1 MRCRR
6 VALGTLLVLG
16 LLPAGCGYTVGGKL
30 PPGVHTVAVP
40 VFKNLTQQPA
50 VEDVMT
56 SAVVSAF
63 ANTGIKVVPVQQ
75 ADSILEGEIVEYNV
89 EAIAYDSSINAQVFR
104 LRMKLNVQFR
114 DVRNNTMI
122 WKQQG
127 LEDRSDFRSRGDVAL
142 TISQERTG
150 AVTQAAVEI
159 ARRVVSLAL
168 DRF

>member
-1 MRCRR
+1 
-6 VALGTLLVLG
+6 
-16 LLPAGCGYTVGGKL
+16 
-30 PPGVHTVAVP
+30 
-40 VFKNLTQQPA
+40 
-50 VEDVMT
+50 
-56 SAVVSAF
+56 
-63 ANTGIKVVPVQQ
+63 
-75 ADSILEGEIVEYNV
+75 
-89 EAIAYDSSINAQVFR
+89 
-104 LRMKLNVQFR
+104 MKLNVQFR